1 MLFCI
6 SVNGL
11 SQSRFV
17 NSTDTHFYNWF
28 HAQSQINELY
38 SPGADLV
45 VFSDEAQIMAST
57 SLSAEVVARVT
68 LGAVLRN
75 ESDYRGSLAVP
86 QAEINGYTDNWYEV
100 SGFDDESRP
109 FRGFIWGGHLAK
121 GWRKVRLTGAPK
133 EDLVL
138 LGVSQK
144 KRTQFTDIKADIRVL
159 QGRQLVSQTT
169 LQGLCV
175 FEECQ
180 STPLLRAIKSPVPG
194 EMMIEASTMTVGCM
208 SGVERAFLHWDG
220 ARLQCVYHAEY
231 SVKRQYINKSFQLK
245 SGANTLVCKYSGL
258 DKNYDPVWDAKPVG
272 KPTSAPAVKPK
283 A

>member
-6 SVNGL
+6 SINGL

-17 NSTDTHFYNWF
+17 NSNDAHFYNWF
-28 HAQSQINELY
+28 HNQAQINELY
-38 SPGADLV
+38 TPGSSLI
-45 VFSDEAQIMAST
+45 VFSDEALIMASAST
-57 SLSAEVVARVT
+57 SAEVVTRVT
-68 LGAVLRN
+68 LGAFLRS
-75 ESDYRGSLAVP
+75 ESDYRTQLVVP

-100 SGFDDESRP
+100 SGDDDAGRP
-109 FRGFIWGGHLAK
+109 FRGFIWGGNLAK
-121 GWRKVRLTGAPK
+121 GWRKIRLTGAQK

-144 KRTQFTDIKADIRVL
+144 KRAEFTDIKADIRVL

-180 STPLLRAIKSPVPG
+180 STPLLRTVKSPVPG
-194 EMMIEASTMTVGCM
+194 EMMIEASTMTVGCL
-208 SGVERAFLHWDG
+208 SGIERAFLYWDG

-231 SVKRQYINKSFQLK
+231 SVKKQYVNKPFQLK
-245 SGANTLVCKYSGL
+245 SGASTVVCKYNGL
-258 DKNYDPVWDAKPVG
+258 DKNYDPVWDVKPAG
-272 KPTSAPAVKPK
+272 KATLAAKPK